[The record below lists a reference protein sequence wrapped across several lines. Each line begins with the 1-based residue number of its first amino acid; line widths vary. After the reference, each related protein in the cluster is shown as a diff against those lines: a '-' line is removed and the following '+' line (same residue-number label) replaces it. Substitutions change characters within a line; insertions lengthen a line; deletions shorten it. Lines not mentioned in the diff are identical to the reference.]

1 MILVSHAQ
9 SGKAPR
15 VLQIGINRKA
25 VVFLGQGSAV
35 REDFNCASEVVG
47 DGVLEFLSPTRRVR
61 RKSLAGGKANGGH
74 VKAGVKASPA
84 VKADFLRIEF
94 VEIVE
99 DAADGEAFVVIQLLV
114 ENAERNS
121 AGVA

>member
-1 MILVSHAQ
+1 MLVEPFRKLDVVGMILVGQAQ

-35 REDFNCASEVVG
+35 REDFNGAREVMG
-47 DGVLEFLSPTRRVR
+47 DGVLEFLSPARRVR
-61 RKSLAGGKANGGH
+61 RKALAGGKANGGH

-84 VKADFLRIEF
+84 VKADFLGIEF

-99 DAADGEAFVVIQLLV
+99 D
-114 ENAERNS
+114 
-121 AGVA
+121 